1 MPGSKLVSLRTDLK
15 SLKYGH
21 DRPGNGDSGQPYVVT
36 NIPNRL
42 TTGYTDDGFI
52 RGGQSLANRSSAFD
66 QIRISKFFNDKPKG
80 SLFITR
86 QVRLQFSNPK
96 LEVKKFAGGGSGIF
110 GAIATVAAGAFNVVN
125 ELIPGPTRL
134 YNNGLNTLA
143 QVGVNAFGQH
153 FDRHG
158 LLPVQDDNSKY
169 LAVVR
174 HNNEN
179 GNNRLVGLKNRLIKP
194 TDNPQKFLNSVNF
207 IINNI
212 NALLKTNIP
221 TRGLQPQD
229 LTIDNYLGGPNSLY
243 GLGRTVIRRFD
254 ITSNGFNTLEPQ
266 ERIAPGV
273 PSINY
278 ANDLGV
284 SDDYLDTFS
293 NFAANNINFNTPT
306 NKPSQVDQSAVVY
319 KSPSSKN
326 YETLKTAV
334 SKVTDKQKYNVIQ
347 QKQLSNPNFSAYLG
361 GKKTL
366 DVANRYDPNILSVV
380 FRIINPFNQAE
391 DPIILSAYMKGFRD
405 NFDASWNE
413 YSYAGRSESFYTYGK
428 FKRNVNFNLDIPCF
442 NKAEL
447 LAKYRA
453 LGQLASTTAG
463 AYNQNGLLSGVIMK
477 LNVGNHVRGE
487 YAILNN
493 LSYEIPDETSWDIDA
508 QLAMLI
514 RATFSFTI
522 IHSNLP
528 QYKKDEG
535 FYNHV
540 DAGVAIFPNINNQ
553 INTPKSTRDLI
564 QYFSKEQ
571 KVPTA
576 LPTQLQNI
584 VIPTAPTI

>member
-1 MPGSKLVSLRTDLK
+1 MPGSKLVNLRTDLK

-52 RGGQSLANRSSAFD
+52 RGGQSLATRSSAFD
-66 QIRISKFFNDKPKG
+66 QIRISKFFKDKPKG

-96 LEVKKFAGGGSGIF
+96 LEVKKFAGGGSGLF

-134 YNNGLNTLA
+134 YNNGFNTLT
-143 QVGVNAFGQH
+143 QVGANAFGQH

-158 LLPVQDDNSKY
+158 ILPVQDDNSKY

-194 TDNPQKFLNSVNF
+194 TENPQKFLNSVNF

-221 TRGLQPQD
+221 TKGLQPQD

-243 GLGRTVIRRFD
+243 GNGRTIIRRFD
-254 ITSNGFNTLEPQ
+254 ITSNSFNTLEVQ

-284 SDDYLDTFS
+284 SDQYLDPVGADN
-293 NFAANNINFNTPT
+293 NFTANNITVQNPT
-306 NKPSQVDQSAVVY
+306 NKPSQIDQSAVVY
-319 KSPSSKN
+319 KSLSSKN
-326 YETLKTAV
+326 YDTLKTAV
-334 SKVTDKQKYNVIQ
+334 SKVTDKQKYNVIL
-347 QKQLSNPNFSAYLG
+347 QKTNNLNPNFSAYLG

-380 FRIINPFNQAE
+380 FRIINPFTRDE

-428 FKRNVNFNLDIPCF
+428 FKRNVNFSLDIPCF

-447 LAKYRA
+447 LVKYRA

-463 AYNQNGLLSGVIMK
+463 AYNTNGLLAGVLIK

-535 FYNHV
+535 FYNHI
-540 DAGVAIFPNINNQ
+540 DASTAASSSINN
-553 INTPKSTRDLI
+553 IIDTPKSTRDLI

-576 LPTQLQNI
+576 
-584 VIPTAPTI
+584 PTI